1 VGKVVK
7 EGLHFIIP
15 VLILIYVLVNNY
27 SPMMAGFVAVL
38 STLAASLAANTI
50 RWAVAPPT
58 SAAGTT
64 RPRPWPSAS
73 MKLKAL

>member
-1 VGKVVK
+1 
-7 EGLHFIIP
+7 

-38 STLAASLAANTI
+38 STLATSLAANTM

-58 SAAGTT
+58 GRRAGKTALA
-64 RPRPWPSAS
+64 WPSAE
-73 MKLKAL
+73 